1 MATVRIRTTA
11 LALLLFLASPAGL
24 CLAGTPYQPPPPT
37 PCQKAKQPRLPAG
50 PLTAKAGAVLEV
62 EVRRELEDANFP
74 FSMKAEAVEA
84 PPGATVNATQE
95 YHTLHLLANLPGHY
109 RLRVRGIQ
117 HISAG

>member
-1 MATVRIRTTA
+1 MATVRVRITT
-11 LALLLFLASPAGL
+11 LTLLLLLACPAGP
-24 CLAGTPYQPPPPT
+24 CLAGTPIQAPPQT

-84 PPGATVNATQE
+84 PPGATVNATHE
-95 YHTLHLLANLPGHY
+95 YHTLQVLADTPGHY

>member
-1 MATVRIRTTA
+1 MATVRLRIAA
-11 LALLLFLASPAGL
+11 LALLLFLASPAGP

-37 PCQKAKQPRLPAG
+37 PCQKARQPRLPTDR
-50 PLTAKAGAVLEV
+50 LSAKAGEPLQV

-74 FSMKAEAVEA
+74 FTLTAEAVEA
-84 PPGATVNATQE
+84 PSGATVNATQE